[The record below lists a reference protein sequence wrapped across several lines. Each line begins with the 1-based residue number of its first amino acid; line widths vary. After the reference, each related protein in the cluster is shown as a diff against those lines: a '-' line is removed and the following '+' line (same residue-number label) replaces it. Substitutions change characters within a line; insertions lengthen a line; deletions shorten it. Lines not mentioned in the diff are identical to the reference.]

1 MATTTAPDPS
11 PAAADTA
18 APRTDVAAATGA
30 TGAANKERSAAG
42 QAALKRLGAPVRTR
56 LRIGQVLVVVSG
68 LLAVAPYI
76 ALVRLGDI
84 LLAAYNSG
92 AAPDGRQVNDVVMF
106 LVGAYSG
113 RLFLYFLALLITHLA
128 DLTLRDRLRR
138 DIVARISRAPLA
150 WFTDSTSGRIRKAVQ
165 DDTNAVH
172 TVIAHG
178 PVERLN
184 AVVSPLALL
193 ACAFWIDWRLALLA
207 VATVP
212 LYVITYSFS
221 LRGMNEKTVEMD
233 RKLAD
238 VSSTMVEFVAGI
250 SVVKA
255 FGRVG
260 RAHGAYL
267 AAADAFARFYR
278 DWAMSLMTVA
288 CLSYTWVSIPV
299 VLLVDL
305 GGGSLLMS
313 AGVVTLPQVLAATL
327 IALVLPGALITIV
340 SISWS
345 YQVAGA
351 AALRLCEVLDTPVLP
366 APAAPKRPDDARV
379 EIDAVSFSYGDNL
392 AVDDVSLDLAP
403 GTVTALL
410 GPSGSGKSTL
420 ATLIARFADPD
431 AGAVRIG
438 GVDLRDMDEKTLYS
452 TVSFVLQDAQL
463 LGATVR
469 ENIALGRPEATDDQV
484 RAAARAARI
493 DSEIMALPRGYD
505 TVLGAAGAR
514 LSGGERQRIAIARA
528 FLADAPVLL
537 LDEATA
543 HADPHSE
550 REIQEALAALA
561 ADRTVLVIAHRLAT
575 VVDADSIVVLDGG
588 RVVQTGTHRELL
600 AAGGLYRT
608 LWEAQQ

>member
-1 MATTTAPDPS
+1 MSKQAASLASRTASSS
-11 PAAADTA
+11 PPGASSSVQGAPGGRTPGIRSGDSDGLGEGGRPGAD
-18 APRTDVAAATGA
+18 
-30 TGAANKERSAAG
+30 SAAESTESAESAARDSRERRSREG
-42 QAALKRLGAPVRTR
+42 QEAIARLGAPVRTR

-221 LRGMNEKTVEMD
+221 LKGMNEKTVEMD

-340 SISWS
+340 SVSWS
-345 YQVAGA
+345 YQD
-351 AALRLCEVLDTPVLP
+351 RRSPP
-366 APAAPKRPDDARV
+366 
-379 EIDAVSFSYGDNL
+379 I
-392 AVDDVSLDLAP
+392 
-403 GTVTALL
+403 
-410 GPSGSGKSTL
+410 
-420 ATLIARFADPD
+420 
-431 AGAVRIG
+431 
-438 GVDLRDMDEKTLYS
+438 
-452 TVSFVLQDAQL
+452 
-463 LGATVR
+463 
-469 ENIALGRPEATDDQV
+469 
-484 RAAARAARI
+484 
-493 DSEIMALPRGYD
+493 
-505 TVLGAAGAR
+505 
-514 LSGGERQRIAIARA
+514 
-528 FLADAPVLL
+528 
-537 LDEATA
+537 
-543 HADPHSE
+543 HS
-550 REIQEALAALA
+550 
-561 ADRTVLVIAHRLAT
+561 H
-575 VVDADSIVVLDGG
+575 
-588 RVVQTGTHRELL
+588 
-600 AAGGLYRT
+600 
-608 LWEAQQ
+608 